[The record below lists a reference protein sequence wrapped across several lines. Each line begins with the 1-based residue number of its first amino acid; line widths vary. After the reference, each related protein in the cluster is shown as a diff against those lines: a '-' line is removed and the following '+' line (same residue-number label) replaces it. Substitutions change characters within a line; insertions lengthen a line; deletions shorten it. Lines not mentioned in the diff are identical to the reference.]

1 MIDLDKIGDIN
12 SEIDKY
18 VKRVLNG
25 ERLIDDH
32 NLQFYENYKKEIED
46 ELFRVF
52 KLKKSLPIQKY

>member
-1 MIDLDKIGDIN
+1 MSDLDKIGDIN

>member
-1 MIDLDKIGDIN
+1 LIDLDKIGDIN

>member
-1 MIDLDKIGDIN
+1 MSDLDKIGDIN

-25 ERLIDDH
+25 ERLIDAH

>member
-32 NLQFYENYKKEIED
+32 NLQFYENYKKELED

>member
-1 MIDLDKIGDIN
+1 LSDLDKIGDIN

-25 ERLIDDH
+25 ERLIDAH